1 MPGLKIKKG
10 DTVAV
15 IAGKD
20 LGTQGRVLDVIPKK
34 RRVIIEGVNTITRH
48 EKVKTS
54 RRGTPEGG
62 ITHKEAAV
70 AISNVALVCT
80 VVRSGPDEIDASGA
94 TWVGAAIRAR
104 APYVSSV
111 SIHCSRSDAGTISSK
126 CCSIADRIATSPRAE
141 AICRGRPSVS
151 TAARSSPAT
160 AAAAGCRRGRRR
172 PTRS

>member
-34 RRVIIEGVNTITRH
+34 RRIIIEGVNTITRH
-48 EKVKTS
+48 EKVKQS

-70 AISNVALVCT
+70 AISNVALVCPT
-80 VVRSGPDEIDASGA
+80 DG
-94 TWVGAAIRAR
+94 
-104 APYVSSV
+104 
-111 SIHCSRSDAGTISSK
+111 
-126 CCSIADRIATSPRAE
+126 
-141 AICRGRPSVS
+141 
-151 TAARSSPAT
+151 
-160 AAAAGCRRGRRR
+160 
-172 PTRS
+172 PTRVGYRIEQDGSKTRICKKCGTDL